1 MDEVRPDPTDAELLA
16 RMASGDQAAFAMV
29 YDRHVAVVYGAVAR
43 FLGDLGATE
52 ETVQDAYLAAWRRAA
67 QYDPAVGSV
76 RGWLLGIAR
85 NRAID
90 RLRAAAR
97 RPRMVGFGEPPDGG
111 MDDGLERLMA
121 GGLDSLAQPD
131 AGPEPAALR
140 AWERAVVR
148 AALDAMPPLE
158 RRPLELAYD
167 EGLTQA
173 EVAARLGWPIGT
185 VKTRTRRGLST
196 LRLALEGVPELR
208 AGRGAGDEADTG
220 AWSAARAM
228 GGGDGPR

>member
-1 MDEVRPDPTDAELLA
+1 MDGVSPDPTDAELLA
-16 RMASGDQAAFAMV
+16 RMAAGDQAAFAIV
-29 YDRHVAVVYGAVAR
+29 YDRHVDVVYGAVAR
-43 FLGDLGATE
+43 FMGDLGAAE
-52 ETVQDAYLAAWRRAA
+52 ETVQDAYLAAWRRAS
-67 QYDPAVGSV
+67 QYDPAAGSV

-97 RPRMVGFGEPPDGG
+97 RPRVVGFGESPDGG
-111 MDDGLERLMA
+111 VDENLERLMA
-121 GGLDSLAQPD
+121 GGLASLGQSD

-173 EVAARLGWPIGT
+173 EVAVRLGWPIGT
-185 VKTRTRRGLST
+185 VKTRTRRGLAA
-196 LRLALEGVPELR
+196 LRQALEGVPELR
-208 AGRGAGDEADTG
+208 TGRGAGDPADTG
-220 AWSAARAM
+220 DRSPDRAM
-228 GGGDGPR
+228 GGGVGPR

>member
-1 MDEVRPDPTDAELLA
+1 MDELSPDPSDAELLA
-16 RMASGDQAAFAMV
+16 RMAAGDQAAFAIV
-29 YDRHVAVVYGAVAR
+29 YDRHVDVVYGAVAR
-43 FLGDLGATE
+43 FMGDPGAAE
-52 ETVQDAYLAAWRRAA
+52 ETVQDAYLAAWRRAG
-67 QYDPAVGSV
+67 QYDPAAGSV

-97 RPRMVGFGEPPDGG
+97 RPRVVGIGEPQDGG
-111 MDDGLERLMA
+111 VDDGLERLMA
-121 GGLDSLAQPD
+121 GGLASLAKPD
-131 AGPEPAALR
+131 LGPEPAALR

-148 AALDAMPPLE
+148 AALDAMTPLE

-173 EVAARLGWPIGT
+173 EVAVRLGWPIGT
-185 VKTRTRRGLST
+185 VKTRTRRGLAT
-196 LRLALEGVPELR
+196 MRQALEGVPELR
-208 AGRGAGDEADTG
+208 AGRGAGEAADTG
-220 AWSAARAM
+220 DRSPDRAM